1 MSLLEGLLFKKKSC
15 LIQWR
20 KNIPG
25 FVINEKIPGVLS
37 MSRIIMNYYNAKV

>member
-20 KNIPG
+20 KNTPG
-25 FVINEKIPGVLS
+25 FVMKWKNTRGSKYVS
-37 MSRIIMNYYNAKV
+37 YYDAKV

>member
-25 FVINEKIPGVLS
+25 FVINGKIPGVN
-37 MSRIIMNYYNAKV
+37 RQIMNYYNAKV